1 MRRSVI
7 EAPTWHEPAKRE
19 AIELEL
25 QLITPMFGGGYETRN
40 VDPLIP
46 IRPAAIRGHL
56 RFWWRATA
64 GAQYASAEELYKAET
79 AIWGGA
85 AVKNEAAVGKVAI
98 EVVVLNQG
106 EPAPYNQVAPHPTPQ
121 GGPRE
126 GYFLFPFREQHAEN
140 IPAATGRKGVKF
152 RLTLF
157 WTRRFLTSNAI
168 KFAMR

>member
-25 QLITPMFGGGYETRN
+25 QLITPMFGGGYKTRE
-40 VDPLIP
+40 VDLVMP

-98 EVVVLNQG
+98 QTEIVHAG
-106 EPAPYNQVAPHPTPQ
+106 DKAPYNTIAPKATPKT
-121 GGPRE
+121 GAAPW
-126 GYFLFPFREQHAEN
+126 LFSVSFSGA
-140 IPAATGRKGVKF
+140 
-152 RLTLF
+152 
-157 WTRRFLTSNAI
+157 TRR
-168 KFAMR
+168 